1 MAKYLDIRWD
11 LENNSFT
18 VINPETQE
26 PLQSSPDF
34 PAHLQPVST
43 ENVGTALMKAAPRL
57 PEGEC
62 GEGTCYVIYFNGTWY
77 WICG

>member
-26 PLQSSPDF
+26 PLQSSVEF
-34 PAHLQPVST
+34 PSHLQPVNT
-43 ENVGTALMKAAPRL
+43 HNVGLTLMSATSSTLPGKCDVCRL
-57 PEGEC
+57 V
-62 GEGTCYVIYFNGTWY
+62 YINGFWY
-77 WICG
+77 WICA